1 MIRVLAADD
10 HPIVLEGL
18 TRLLSKHDD
27 MRLVGEATDGTSLIQ
42 LVEDTLADVVLLDI
56 SMPGPGFATVIRTL
70 RKERPR
76 LGVLVLSGQAASQY
90 AVRVLR
96 AGAAGYVSKD
106 SLSQEL
112 ALAIREVA
120 AGRRYISPAVTESLV
135 DVVTESERPA
145 HEVLSDRE
153 FEVLRYTATGK
164 PVKQIAQELG
174 LSPKTVST
182 YRRRVLDKLKL
193 DSQAEAIR
201 YAANHGIVADQGDEG
216 A

>member
-18 TRLLSKHDD
+18 TRLITKHDD
-27 MRLVGEATDGTSLIQ
+27 MRLVGQATDGADLLD
-42 LVEDTLADVVLLDI
+42 LVRDTLVDVVLLDI
-56 SMPGPGFATVIRTL
+56 SMPGPGFTTVIRTL

-76 LGVLVLSGQAASQY
+76 LPVLVLSGQPASQY

-96 AGAAGYVSKD
+96 AGAMGYVSKD
-106 SLSQEL
+106 SLSEEL
-112 ALAIREVA
+112 ATAIREVA
-120 AGRRYISPAVTESLV
+120 DGRRYLSPSVAGSLV
-135 DVVTESERPA
+135 DAVTNSERPL
-145 HEVLSDRE
+145 HEELSDRE
-153 FEVLRYTATGK
+153 FDVLRYTAAGR

-193 DSQAEAIR
+193 ESQAEAIR
-201 YAANHGIVADQGDEG
+201 YAVSNGIVPEVDEEQG
-216 A
+216 